1 VFPYRD
7 KIIFRNT
14 AATQRKMGHNS
25 RKLCGGEL
33 PSVRVIMGRLYLYF
47 RLLAVV
53 LTFPVVVVYI
63 AIATLVHPIT
73 AIRNRFRT
81 ALRIWMSVLDWIK
94 GIPVGYSYWEQYEAP
109 SMLDEIA
116 VHHDE

>member
-1 VFPYRD
+1 
-7 KIIFRNT
+7 
-14 AATQRKMGHNS
+14 
-25 RKLCGGEL
+25 
-33 PSVRVIMGRLYLYF
+33 MGRLSLYL
-47 RLLAVV
+47 RLLAVA
-53 LTFPVVVVYI
+53 LAFPAIVVYI
-63 AIATLVHPIT
+63 AAATLVHPLA

-109 SMLDEIA
+109 IMLDEIA